1 MWKVWDV
8 NLWWTQKTEKAQAGK
23 PFILNWLVTDLTI
36 ELLIITVPANIIN
49 ITYLIYCYWA
59 SAQSLHI
66 QTLLIYFPLFS
77 CPCFSTSASNESVT
91 GALHLTQVG
100 TKFTNVT
107 YTSSVESKC
116 CLHFCIPY
124 NLWFRWKT
132 RVQVLTLSLK
142 NISKLIVAVGL
153 LLHILS
159 MQ

>member
-1 MWKVWDV
+1 MWDV
-8 NLWWTQKTEKAQAGK
+8 NQWWTQKTEKTQAGK

-66 QTLLIYFPLFS
+66 QTLLMYFPLFS

-100 TKFTNVT
+100 TKFTND
-107 YTSSVESKC
+107 
-116 CLHFCIPY
+116 LHLI
-124 NLWFRWKT
+124 R
-132 RVQVLTLSLK
+132 RVKMLSAFLTVYDFAERQGYK
-142 NISKLIVAVGL
+142 YW
-153 LLHILS
+153 HYH
-159 MQ
+159 

>member
-1 MWKVWDV
+1 MWKVWVV
-8 NLWWTQKTEKAQAGK
+8 NLWWTQKTKKAQAGK

-66 QTLLIYFPLFS
+66 QTLLMYFPLFS

-107 YTSSVESKC
+107 YTSSGESKC
-116 CLHFCIPY
+116 CLHSLQLMI
-124 NLWFRWKT
+124 
-132 RVQVLTLSLK
+132 SLK
-142 NISKLIVAVGL
+142 DKGTSTGIIIKKYI
-153 LLHILS
+153 
-159 MQ
+159 